1 MRWSKVTGKQSLT
14 ASLTNH
20 CWAGLRARLVSQS
33 GSLKFRQCSPARLIT
48 ALLTA
53 VLTAVLLAPASMAD
67 TSADANFQPWL
78 QALIEEA
85 RASGISESIIEQAL
99 VPVTPIAQVI
109 SNDRNQAEFVET
121 LAMYLEKR
129 VTAWRINTGRSRLAQ
144 HAALLNE
151 VGERYGVSPRV
162 IVAIWGIETNYG
174 SFTGGTDVI
183 RALVTLAYDPRRA
196 EYFRGELLAALHILQ
211 DGHITHPDM
220 KGSWAGAMG
229 QSQFMPSSFRDF
241 AVDFDGD
248 GRRDIWTTEA
258 DVFASIANY
267 LAAAGWREGERWG
280 REVAIPSDYHARAEQ
295 WQQGDTTHSCSVLR
309 RHTVQLA
316 VADWQMAGVRQT
328 NGSDLP
334 VADIPASIVF
344 PDGPEGKAFLTY
356 PNFRAILRYNCA
368 NNYALAVATLADSF

>member
-1 MRWSKVTGKQSLT
+1 MRLCKAAGKVFKAAGSIKRRLAGLLLSLMFIVVTLLSPLSYSADNT
-14 ASLTNH
+14 AS
-20 CWAGLRARLVSQS
+20 
-33 GSLKFRQCSPARLIT
+33 PD
-48 ALLTA
+48 
-53 VLTAVLLAPASMAD
+53 PE
-67 TSADANFQPWL
+67 FQQWL
-78 QALIEEA
+78 QALIAEA
-85 RASGISESIIEQAL
+85 REAGISESIIEQAL
-99 VPVTPIAQVI
+99 VPVTPIPQVVA
-109 SNDRNQAEFVET
+109 NDRNQAEFVET

-129 VTAWRINTGRSRLAQ
+129 VTAWRINTGRERLAR
-144 HAALLNE
+144 HAQLL
-151 VGERYGVSPRV
+151 ERVSAQYGVSPRV

-196 EYFRGELLAALHILQ
+196 AYFRGELMAALHILQ
-211 DGHITHPDM
+211 EGHIAHPDM

-267 LAAAGWREGERWG
+267 LAGAGWREGERWG
-280 REVAIPSDYHARAEQ
+280 REVQIPDDYHARAEQ
-295 WQQGDTTHSCSVLR
+295 WQQADAAHSCSVLR
-309 RHTVQLA
+309 RHTVQLP
-316 VADWQMAGVRQT
+316 VNEWQMHGVRQVS
-328 NGSDLP
+328 GADLP
-334 VADIPASIVF
+334 TAEIPASIVF
-344 PDGPEGKAFLTY
+344 PDGAEGKAFLTY

>member
-1 MRWSKVTGKQSLT
+1 MSWSKVTGNLSLS
-14 ASLTNH
+14 ASLLKRR
-20 CWAGLRARLVSQS
+20 WAGLQPFLIRFTRSRLDRFATV
-33 GSLKFRQCSPARLIT
+33 RL
-48 ALLTA
+48 
-53 VLTAVLLAPASMAD
+53 LLASLCVSTLLASPSMANTD
-67 TSADANFQPWL
+67 SDANFQSWL

-99 VPVTPIAQVI
+99 VPVTPIPQVI

-129 VTAWRINTGRSRLAQ
+129 VTAWRINTGRTRLAQ
-144 HAALLNE
+144 HAELLAE

-196 EYFRGELLAALHILQ
+196 DYFRGELLAALHILQ

-241 AVDFDGD
+241 AVDFNGD

-280 REVAIPSDYHARAEQ
+280 REVAIPADYHARAEQ
-295 WQQGDTTHSCSVLR
+295 WQQVDVVHSCSVLR
-309 RHTVQLA
+309 RHTVQLP
-316 VADWQMAGVRQT
+316 VNEWQMYGVRQV
-328 NGSDLP
+328 GGDDLP
-334 VADIPASIVF
+334 SADIPASIVF
-344 PDGPEGKAFLTY
+344 PDGADGQAFLTY

-368 NNYALAVATLADSF
+368 NNYALAVARLADSF

>member
-1 MRWSKVTGKQSLT
+1 MTAVRDVRITMSSDAAVSRNTSGGRNASRHPGSKVFQ
-14 ASLTNH
+14 
-20 CWAGLRARLVSQS
+20 
-33 GSLKFRQCSPARLIT
+33 
-48 ALLTA
+48 
-53 VLTAVLLAPASMAD
+53 VLLLAVVILFPGMSRASESAQAPTSDAD
-67 TSADANFQPWL
+67 FQQWL
-78 QALIEEA
+78 QALIVDA
-85 RASGISESIIEQAL
+85 QAAGISDAIIDQAL
-99 VPVTPIAQVI
+99 RSVTPIPQVV

-129 VTAWRINTGRSRLAQ
+129 VTAWRINTGRERLAR
-144 HAALLNE
+144 HAELLQQ
-151 VGERYGVSPRV
+151 VSERYGVSPRV

-174 SFTGGTDVI
+174 SFTGGTDVV

-196 EYFRGELLAALHILQ
+196 AYFRGELLSALQILQ
-211 DGHITHPDM
+211 EGHIAHADM

-280 REVAIPSDYHARAEQ
+280 REVRVPADYHERASQ
-295 WQQGDTTHSCSVLR
+295 WQQPDTAHSCSVLR
-309 RHTVQLA
+309 RHTLQLP
-316 VADWQMAGVRQT
+316 VDEWQMHGVRQL
-328 NGSDLP
+328 NGASLP
-334 VADIPASIVF
+334 SADIPASIVF
-344 PDGPEGKAFLTY
+344 PDGADGQAFLTY

>member
-1 MRWSKVTGKQSLT
+1 MRWGRATGKEFMAVGVIKRRFAGLQLSLMFVL
-14 ASLTNH
+14 ASL
-20 CWAGLRARLVSQS
+20 L
-33 GSLKFRQCSPARLIT
+33 SPLI
-48 ALLTA
+48 
-53 VLTAVLLAPASMAD
+53 
-67 TSADANFQPWL
+67 SAAEDPDFQPWL
-78 QALIEEA
+78 QALITEA
-85 RASGISESIIEQAL
+85 REAGISESIIEQAL
-99 VPVTPIAQVI
+99 VPVTPIPQVI

-129 VTAWRINTGRSRLAQ
+129 VTAWRINTGRERLAR
-144 HAALLNE
+144 HAALLDR
-151 VGERYGVSPRV
+151 VSAQYGVSPRV

-196 EYFRGELLAALHILQ
+196 TYFRGELLAALQILQ
-211 DGHITHPDM
+211 EGHISHADM

-267 LAAAGWREGERWG
+267 LAGAGWREGERWG
-280 REVAIPSDYHARAEQ
+280 REVQIPGDYHARSEQ
-295 WQQGDTTHSCSVLR
+295 WQQADAAHSCSVLR
-309 RHTVQLA
+309 RHTVQLP
-316 VADWQMAGVRQT
+316 VNEWQMHGVRQVS
-328 NGSDLP
+328 GADLP
-334 VADIPASIVF
+334 AADIPASMVF
-344 PDGPEGKAFLTY
+344 PDGIEGQAFLTY

>member
-1 MRWSKVTGKQSLT
+1 MRLSKATRSQRLAARWAAQGGRRWMAGLYAGLIFV
-14 ASLTNH
+14 ASLFI
-20 CWAGLRARLVSQS
+20 VSPSQ
-33 GSLKFRQCSPARLIT
+33 
-48 ALLTA
+48 
-53 VLTAVLLAPASMAD
+53 
-67 TSADANFQPWL
+67 ANTPDPDFQNWL
-78 QALIEEA
+78 QALIADA
-85 RASGISESIIEQAL
+85 RAAGISDSLIEQVL
-99 VPVTPIAQVI
+99 VPVTPIPQVV

-121 LAMYLEKR
+121 LAMYLDKR
-129 VTAWRINTGRSRLAQ
+129 VTAWRINTGRERLAR
-144 HAALLNE
+144 HADVLAQVAE
-151 VGERYGVSPRV
+151 QYGVSPRV

-196 EYFRGELLAALHILQ
+196 SYFRGELMAALQIL
-211 DGHITHPDM
+211 DEGHISPPDM

-280 REVAIPSDYHARAEQ
+280 REVQVPADYHERASQ
-295 WQQGDTTHSCSVLR
+295 WQQGDVAHSCSVLR
-309 RHTVQLA
+309 RHTVQLP
-316 VADWQMAGVRQT
+316 VDQWQMAGVRQV
-328 NGSDLP
+328 NGNDLP
-334 VADIPASIVF
+334 AADIPASIVF
-344 PDGPEGKAFLTY
+344 PDGPDGQAFLTY

-368 NNYALAVATLADSF
+368 NNYALAVARLADSF